1 MASNGNWTDDPCA
14 DRSPEDRELQNL
26 FANLRERGEDLPA
39 LEAARRTCEER
50 LAREHGAGRAARGWD
65 ALRKGWWEMWRPANW
80 SLLRVGGAVALLLLV
95 LACTVPLDYDREAG
109 LDLRVSM
116 NGRLQPV
123 VELLRTGPWDLE
135 SYNVQD
141 NGGGGVVEARLR
153 GARPEDLAELRALAG
168 VTGVETSPWSEESRG
183 SLFTMMMDN
192 VFHVRLDISGMNDD
206 EVNQAVNDQ
215 LQQQGYPGR
224 VTVTRQ
230 EGMPNLLVEVDGDSL
245 AAPGQLTI
253 ELSDQRDSIAT
264 EGIWVQEG
272 RPLNLELGGLEGLS
286 EAQIRARVEEQLRA
300 RGLNPDS
307 TEIFIQND
315 LDETGGARTHDVRIQ
330 VRPGEGRP

>member
-1 MASNGNWTDDPCA
+1 MASNGNWTDDCA
-14 DRSPEDRELQNL
+14 DRSPEDRELQSL

-50 LAREHGAGRAARGWD
+50 LAREHGAGRAARGWE

-123 VELLRTGPWDLE
+123 VELLRAGPWDLE

-141 NGGGGVVEARLR
+141 NGTGGVVEARLR

-168 VTGVETSPWSEESRG
+168 VTALETSPWSEESRG

-192 VFHVRLDISGMNDD
+192 VFHVRLDISGLNDD
-206 EVNQAVNDQ
+206 EVNQAVNEQ
-215 LQQQGYPGR
+215 LRQQGYPGR
-224 VTVTRQ
+224 VTVTRRDG
-230 EGMPNLLVEVDGDSL
+230 EPEMEVHVEADSSAGSGEL
-245 AAPGQLTI
+245 RI
-253 ELSDQRDSIAT
+253 ELSDQHDSLAT
-264 EGIWVQEG
+264 ESAFVQKG
-272 RPLNLELGGLEGLS
+272 GGMQLELGDLQGLS

-300 RGLNPDS
+300 RGLDPDS
-307 TEIFIQND
+307 VRVEVQHHD
-315 LDETGGARTHDVRIQ
+315 LESGAQRTKDTRILIGS
-330 VRPGEGRP
+330 GEDKP